1 MNNVKGVG
9 LVRKHS
15 TYTQLHRLAWNWKNK
30 SDLKRY
36 TNMEEQITTPVE
48 DAGQNIETV
57 EQTPD
62 TAAQQTATETNDVG
76 PEQQPAQTEGQR
88 NWNNGRRRI
97 QQRQSAKARI
107 KELEERLAQYEG
119 KTDDY
124 SRFQAQQLQDR
135 IGDMTAMN
143 ADAEANE
150 FADEASKFFGEDTP
164 SFMQDVYRYAP
175 YVNQNE
181 PDLLKYSRREY
192 GPILLHEWMQ
202 RMDNPQLRAQ
212 WLNMTTFEK
221 QKVLDN
227 FYRQID
233 QVVKSYGKQQPQQPK
248 PANVPVPSGGRQS
261 PSSEPSDDFGVEF
274 GRAFN
279 RHKGQ

>member
-1 MNNVKGVG
+1 
-9 LVRKHS
+9 
-15 TYTQLHRLAWNWKNK
+15 
-30 SDLKRY
+30 
-36 TNMEEQITTPVE
+36 MEEQITTPVE

-233 QVVKSYGKQQPQQPK
+233 QVVNSYGKQQQPK